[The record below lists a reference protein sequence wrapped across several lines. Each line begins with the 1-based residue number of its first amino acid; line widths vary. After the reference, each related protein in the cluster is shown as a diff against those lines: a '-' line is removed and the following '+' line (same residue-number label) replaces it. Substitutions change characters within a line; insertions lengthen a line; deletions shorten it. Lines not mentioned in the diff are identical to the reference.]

1 MDRAA
6 PLTAHRQAQLKLLH
20 ELGAIDEASARS
32 EYSPGGR
39 RLNTAT
45 LGGALYELGFVRSK
59 VRASAG
65 GARARH
71 YWLTDLGVRHVE
83 KTARPVGAM
92 RPAVVLD
99 V

>member
-6 PLTAHRQAQLKLLH
+6 PLTAHRQAQLKLLWD
-20 ELGAIDEASARS
+20 LGAIDEAAARS

-39 RLNTAT
+39 QLNPAT
-45 LGGALYELGFVRSK
+45 LGGPLYELGFVRSK
-59 VRASAG
+59 VRTTAG
-65 GARARH
+65 GSRARH
-71 YWLTDLGVRHVE
+71 YWLTDLGARHVAR
-83 KTARPVGAM
+83 TARPVGAM